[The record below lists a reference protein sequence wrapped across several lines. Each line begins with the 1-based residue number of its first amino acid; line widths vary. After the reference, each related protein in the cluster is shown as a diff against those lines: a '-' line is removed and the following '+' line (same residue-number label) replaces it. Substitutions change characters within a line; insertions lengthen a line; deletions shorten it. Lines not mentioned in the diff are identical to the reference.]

1 MVPIVTRVA
10 ADFEGRAVVG
20 TVNVLDQESL
30 ARRWGV
36 SGVPTFVYFSGGQEV
51 LRKVGQTTYEDLVAP
66 LETLLGSSRTPD
78 ARLLGVGSCVASSG
92 ACRPIVEFGRAFG

>member
-36 SGVPTFVYFSGGQEV
+36 SGVPTFVYFNGGREV

-66 LETLLGSSRTPD
+66 LETLLGSS
-78 ARLLGVGSCVASSG
+78 
-92 ACRPIVEFGRAFG
+92 